1 MRRTACRLHQQ
12 SIPTKTMPSVGK
24 HSHPASAKLTT
35 YTFETV
41 SVDRNGEIITRQS
54 GSAPCLTAS
63 LSAEISLD
71 LVLIPGGTF
80 MMGDNRHHPDE
91 QPVHQVTVA
100 PFYMGKYP
108 ITQAQYRSI
117 IGDNLSSGL
126 GADDPAE
133 KINWDDALAFCAKLS
148 QQTGKQY
155 TLPSEAQWEYAC
167 RANTTTA
174 FHFGATITPDLVNY
188 NGEYPYNG
196 APTGE
201 NRAQSTPVGTF
212 PPNAFGL
219 SDMHGNV
226 WEWCLDEYQPNYL
239 NAPIDGSALVD
250 TSANPKRVMRGGSWD
265 YVAKGCR
272 SSVRCSLDSSLRM
285 DGCGFRVVLT
295 TLD

>member
-1 MRRTACRLHQQ
+1 MGYLALA
-12 SIPTKTMPSVGK
+12 IDPTKTMPPVGK
-24 HSHPASAKLTT
+24 PLHPASASLTT

-41 SVDRNGEIITRQS
+41 SVDSEGEIIIRQS
-54 GSAPCLTAS
+54 GSAPCLTVS

-80 MMGDNRHHPDE
+80 MMGDNRHHQDE

-108 ITQAQYRSI
+108 VTQAQYRSI
-117 IGDNLSSGL
+117 MGDNLGSGL
-126 GADDPAE
+126 GADYPAE
-133 KINWDDALAFCAKLS
+133 KVNWDDAQAFCTKLS

-155 TLPSEAQWEYAC
+155 SLPSEAQWEYAC

-174 FHFGATITPDLVNY
+174 FHFGATITPNLVNY

-196 APTGE
+196 APKGE

-212 PPNAFGL
+212 PANAFGL

-226 WEWCLDEYQPNYL
+226 WEWCLDEYQSNYL
-239 NAPIDGSALVD
+239 NAPIDGSASID
-250 TSANPKRVMRGGSWD
+250 PNSSAGNSKRVMRGGAWD

-285 DGCGFRVVLT
+285 DGCGFRVVSAV
-295 TLD
+295 D